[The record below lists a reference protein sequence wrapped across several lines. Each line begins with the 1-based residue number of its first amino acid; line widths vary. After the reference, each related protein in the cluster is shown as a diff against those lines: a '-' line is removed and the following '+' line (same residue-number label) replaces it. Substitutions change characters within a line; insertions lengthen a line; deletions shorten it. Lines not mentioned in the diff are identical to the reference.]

1 MTCALSPIG
10 SQGHNKM
17 MQDQCSGLDVIF
29 NTLGFFSFLYDIS
42 CGFVILFNDPY
53 ALLFVLLAALVGI
66 IFGALP
72 GLTAAAAIAMM
83 LPILIAYNDEIGGL
97 AGLAFLYVIGKSGR
111 YGGSIAAILF
121 NTPGTAASAATMQD
135 GYPMT
140 QKGKAGK
147 ALKTATIASAY
158 GDYFGEIVLIFGA
171 VIIATFTRKFG
182 PPENFAIYLMA
193 FVVIGSVVSDS
204 IVKGIIST
212 LFGAI
217 IGLIGEDVITGQF
230 KMTMGI
236 DELEAGMAL
245 VPLLIGV
252 FVISEV
258 IVQAEKAAKIKMINV
273 VPKTLDSGEDYF
285 TWMEFKRCIPLM
297 FRSSVYGSLIG
308 MMPGLGSSVA
318 CFVAYGEEKRRAKN
332 KDEWGTG
339 VVEGIV
345 APESA
350 NNAVSGPSM
359 IPLLTLGI
367 PGSTIAAVLIGMF
380 LVNGLQPGPSIF
392 AEEPPLF
399 IGGQLISPREF
410 IFGIFAA
417 GLIGIA
423 CYALI
428 GYFAASFVGKMIAIL
443 PSQYLYP
450 FIFMTALA
458 ASYSSRASIWDV
470 GFALLF
476 GVIGYAMRRTNFSAA
491 AFIIAFVLTASM
503 EEAFRQSMIIS
514 DKGFL
519 IFASFE
525 YQNKFSY
532 APIFLLIGA
541 AVVVLRSWSS
551 IKARKNHS

>member
-1 MTCALSPIG
+1 M
-10 SQGHNKM
+10 
-17 MQDQCSGLDVIF
+17 IF
-29 NTLGFFSFLYDIS
+29 TDILG
-42 CGFVILFNDPY
+42 GFETLFNDQY
-53 ALLFVLLAALVGI
+53 AIWFVLLASFVGI

-140 QKGKAGK
+140 QSGRPGK
-147 ALKTATIASAY
+147 ALKTATISSAF

-171 VIIATFTRKFG
+171 VFIATFTRKFG

-193 FVVIGSVVSDS
+193 FVIIGSVVSDS
-204 IVKGIIST
+204 IIKGIIST
-212 LFGAI
+212 LFGASI
-217 IGLIGEDVITGQF
+217 ALIGEDTITGQF

-236 DELEAGMAL
+236 DELESGMAL

-258 IVQAEKAAKIKMINV
+258 IIQAEKSAKVKMIDMSADGIDD
-273 VPKTLDSGEDYF
+273 PTAQYF
-285 TWMEFKRCIPLM
+285 TWAEFKRCLPLM
-297 FRSSVYGSLIG
+297 FRSSIIGSLIG

-318 CFVAYGEEKRRAKN
+318 CFVAYGEEKRKAKN
-332 KDEWGTG
+332 KDKWGTG
-339 VVEGIV
+339 VVEGIA

-380 LVNGLQPGPSIF
+380 LVNGLQVGPQIF
-392 AEEPPLF
+392 ATEPPLF
-399 IGGQLISPREF
+399 MGGQLISPREF
-410 IFGIFAA
+410 IFGMFAA
-417 GLIGIA
+417 GLVGIA

-428 GYFAASFVGKMIAIL
+428 GYFLAPVIGRVISKL
-443 PSQYLYP
+443 PTHYLYP
-450 FIFMTALA
+450 FIFMISIA

-476 GVIGYAMRRTNFSAA
+476 GVIGYGMRRTNFSAA

-514 DKGFL
+514 DNGLMLFL
-519 IFASFE
+519 SFE

-532 APIFLLIGA
+532 APIFLIIGT
-541 AVVVLRSWSS
+541 AVVVFRAISS
-551 IKARKNHS
+551 QRAKSKAGS

>member
-1 MTCALSPIG
+1 MLQNQCANLQTFFENAGLLS
-10 SQGHNKM
+10 
-17 MQDQCSGLDVIF
+17 IF
-29 NTLGFFSFLYDIS
+29 YDIS
-42 CGFVILFNDPY
+42 CGFVVLFNDPY
-53 ALLFVLLAALVGI
+53 ALIFVILAAIVGI
-66 IFGALP
+66 VFGALP

-147 ALKTATIASAY
+147 ALKAATIASAF

-171 VIIATFTRKFG
+171 VSIAAFTRKFG

-193 FVVIGSVVSDS
+193 FVVIGSVVTDS

-212 LFGAI
+212 LFGAV

-230 KMTMGI
+230 KMTMGV
-236 DELEAGMAL
+236 DELESGMAL

-258 IVQAEKAAKIKMINV
+258 IVQAEKAAKIKMMDVAPEAN
-273 VPKTLDSGEDYF
+273 LDKSEDYF
-285 TWMEFKRCIPLM
+285 TWAEFKRCTPLM
-297 FRSSVYGSLIG
+297 FRSSIYGSLIG

-339 VVEGIV
+339 IVEGIV

-380 LVNGLQPGPSIF
+380 LVNGLQPGPTIF
-392 AEEPPLF
+392 ATEPPLF
-399 IGGQLISPREF
+399 MGGQLISPREF
-410 IFGIFAA
+410 IFGVFAA

-423 CYALI
+423 AYAII
-428 GYFAASFVGKMIAIL
+428 GYFGASWVGKIIAYL
-443 PSQYLYP
+443 PTQYLYP

-491 AFIIAFVLTASM
+491 AFIIAFVLTSSM

-514 DKGFL
+514 DTGFF
-519 IFASFE
+519 IFTSFE
-525 YQNKFSY
+525 YQGKFSY
-532 APIFLLIGA
+532 APIFLMIGA
-541 AVVVLRSWSS
+541 AVVIMRAWSS
-551 IKARKNHS
+551 FRTPK

>member
-1 MTCALSPIG
+1 MIFTDILG
-10 SQGHNKM
+10 GFETLLN
-17 MQDQCSGLDVIF
+17 DQ
-29 NTLGFFSFLYDIS
+29 
-42 CGFVILFNDPY
+42 Y
-53 ALLFVLLAALVGI
+53 AIWFVLLASFVGI
-66 IFGALP
+66 VFGALP

-140 QKGKAGK
+140 QSGRAGK
-147 ALKTATIASAY
+147 ALKTATISSAF

-171 VIIATFTRKFG
+171 VFIATFTRKFG

-193 FVVIGSVVSDS
+193 FIIIGSVVSDS
-204 IVKGIIST
+204 IIKGIIST
-212 LFGAI
+212 LFGASI
-217 IGLIGEDVITGQF
+217 ALIGEDTITGQF

-236 DELEAGMAL
+236 DELESGMAL

-258 IVQAEKAAKIKMINV
+258 IIQAEKSAKVKMINMSADGIDD
-273 VPKTLDSGEDYF
+273 PTAQYF
-285 TWMEFKRCIPLM
+285 TWAEFKRCLPLM
-297 FRSSVYGSLIG
+297 FRSSIIGSLIG

-318 CFVAYGEEKRRAKN
+318 CFVAYGEEKRKAKN
-332 KDEWGTG
+332 KDKWGTG
-339 VVEGIV
+339 VVEGIA

-380 LVNGLQPGPSIF
+380 LVNGLQVGPQIF
-392 AEEPPLF
+392 ATEPPLF
-399 IGGQLISPREF
+399 MGGQLISPREF
-410 IFGIFAA
+410 IFGMFAA
-417 GLIGIA
+417 GLVGIA

-428 GYFAASFVGKMIAIL
+428 GYFLAPVIGRVISKL
-443 PSQYLYP
+443 PTHYLYP
-450 FIFMTALA
+450 FIFMISIA

-476 GVIGYAMRRTNFSAA
+476 GVIGYGMRRTNFSAA

-514 DKGFL
+514 DNGLMLFL
-519 IFASFE
+519 SFE

-532 APIFLLIGA
+532 APIFLIIGT
-541 AVVVLRSWSS
+541 AVVVFRAISS
-551 IKARKNHS
+551 HRAKSKDGS

>member
-1 MTCALSPIG
+1 M
-10 SQGHNKM
+10 
-17 MQDQCSGLDVIF
+17 IF
-29 NTLGFFSFLYDIS
+29 TDILG
-42 CGFVILFNDPY
+42 GFETLFNDQY
-53 ALLFVLLAALVGI
+53 AIWFVLLASFVGI

-140 QKGKAGK
+140 QSGRPGK
-147 ALKTATIASAY
+147 ALKTATISSAF

-171 VIIATFTRKFG
+171 VFIATFTRKFG

-193 FVVIGSVVSDS
+193 FVIIGSVVSDS
-204 IVKGIIST
+204 IIKGIIST
-212 LFGAI
+212 LFGASI
-217 IGLIGEDVITGQF
+217 ALIGEDTITGQF

-236 DELEAGMAL
+236 DELESGMAL

-258 IVQAEKAAKIKMINV
+258 IIQAEKSAKVKMIDMSADDIDD
-273 VPKTLDSGEDYF
+273 PTAQYF
-285 TWMEFKRCIPLM
+285 TWAEFKRCLPLM
-297 FRSSVYGSLIG
+297 FRSSIIGSLIG

-318 CFVAYGEEKRRAKN
+318 CFVAYGEEKRKAKN
-332 KDEWGTG
+332 KDKWGTG
-339 VVEGIV
+339 VVEGIA

-380 LVNGLQPGPSIF
+380 LVNGLQVGPQIF
-392 AEEPPLF
+392 ATEPPLF
-399 IGGQLISPREF
+399 MGGQLISPREF
-410 IFGIFAA
+410 IFGMFAA
-417 GLIGIA
+417 GLVGIA

-428 GYFAASFVGKMIAIL
+428 GYFLAPFIGRLISKL
-443 PSQYLYP
+443 PTQYLYP
-450 FIFMTALA
+450 FIFMISIA

-476 GVIGYAMRRTNFSAA
+476 GVIGYGMRRTNFSAA

-514 DKGFL
+514 DNGLMLFL
-519 IFASFE
+519 SFE

-532 APIFLLIGA
+532 APIFLIIGT
-541 AVVVLRSWSS
+541 AVVVFRAISS
-551 IKARKNHS
+551 HRAKNKAHS

>member
-1 MTCALSPIG
+1 MFQNQCADLQTYFEHSGFLS
-10 SQGHNKM
+10 
-17 MQDQCSGLDVIF
+17 IF
-29 NTLGFFSFLYDIS
+29 YDIS
-42 CGFVILFNDPY
+42 CGFVVLFNDPY
-53 ALLFVLLAALVGI
+53 ALIFVVLAAIVGI
-66 IFGALP
+66 VFGALP

-147 ALKTATIASAY
+147 ALKAATIASAF
-158 GDYFGEIVLIFGA
+158 GDYFGEIILIFGA
-171 VIIATFTRKFG
+171 VTIAAFTRKFG

-193 FVVIGSVVSDS
+193 FVVIGSVVTDS
-204 IVKGIIST
+204 VVKGVIST
-212 LFGAI
+212 LFGAFV
-217 IGLIGEDVITGQF
+217 GLIGEDIITGQF

-236 DELEAGMAL
+236 DELESGMAL

-258 IVQAEKAAKIKMINV
+258 IVQAEKAAKIKMMDAAPEAN
-273 VPKTLDSGEDYF
+273 LDKSEDYF
-285 TWMEFKRCIPLM
+285 TWAEFKRCTPLM
-297 FRSSVYGSLIG
+297 FRSSIYGSLIG

-339 VVEGIV
+339 IVEGIV

-380 LVNGLQPGPSIF
+380 LVNGLQHGPTIF
-392 AEEPPLF
+392 ATEPPLF
-399 IGGQLISPREF
+399 MGGQLISPREF
-410 IFGIFAA
+410 IFGVFAA

-423 CYALI
+423 AYAFI
-428 GYFAASFVGKMIAIL
+428 GYFAASWVGKIIAYL
-443 PSQYLYP
+443 PTQYLYP

-491 AFIIAFVLTASM
+491 AFIIAFVLTSSM

-514 DKGFL
+514 DTGFF
-519 IFASFE
+519 IFTSFE
-525 YQNKFSY
+525 YQGKFSY
-532 APIFLLIGA
+532 APIFLMIGA
-541 AVVVLRSWSS
+541 AVVIMRAWSS
-551 IKARKNHS
+551 FKTPK

>member
-1 MTCALSPIG
+1 M
-10 SQGHNKM
+10 
-17 MQDQCSGLDVIF
+17 IF
-29 NTLGFFSFLYDIS
+29 TDILG
-42 CGFVILFNDPY
+42 GFETLFNDQY
-53 ALLFVLLAALVGI
+53 AIWFVLLASFVGI

-140 QKGKAGK
+140 QSGRPGK
-147 ALKTATIASAY
+147 ALKTATISSAF

-171 VIIATFTRKFG
+171 VFIATFTRKFG

-193 FVVIGSVVSDS
+193 FVIIGSVVSDS
-204 IVKGIIST
+204 IIKGIIST
-212 LFGAI
+212 LFGASI
-217 IGLIGEDVITGQF
+217 ALIGEDTITGQF

-236 DELEAGMAL
+236 DELESGMAL

-258 IVQAEKAAKIKMINV
+258 IIQAEKSAKVKMIDMSADGIDD
-273 VPKTLDSGEDYF
+273 PTAQYF
-285 TWMEFKRCIPLM
+285 TWAEFKRCLPLM
-297 FRSSVYGSLIG
+297 FRSSIIGSLIG

-318 CFVAYGEEKRRAKN
+318 CFVAYGEEKRKAKN
-332 KDEWGTG
+332 KDKWGTG
-339 VVEGIV
+339 VVEGIA

-380 LVNGLQPGPSIF
+380 LVNGLQVGPQIF
-392 AEEPPLF
+392 ATEPPLF
-399 IGGQLISPREF
+399 MGGQLISPREF
-410 IFGIFAA
+410 IFGMFAA
-417 GLIGIA
+417 GLVGIA

-428 GYFAASFVGKMIAIL
+428 GYFLAPFIGRLISKL
-443 PSQYLYP
+443 PTQYLYP
-450 FIFMTALA
+450 FIFMISIA

-476 GVIGYAMRRTNFSAA
+476 GVIGYGMRRTNFSAA

-514 DKGFL
+514 DNGLMLFL
-519 IFASFE
+519 SFE

-532 APIFLLIGA
+532 APIFLIIGT
-541 AVVVLRSWSS
+541 AVVVFRAISS
-551 IKARKNHS
+551 HHAKNKAHS

>member
-1 MTCALSPIG
+1 M
-10 SQGHNKM
+10 
-17 MQDQCSGLDVIF
+17 IF
-29 NTLGFFSFLYDIS
+29 TDILG
-42 CGFVILFNDPY
+42 GFETLFNDQY
-53 ALLFVLLAALVGI
+53 AIWFVLLASFVGI

-140 QKGKAGK
+140 QSGRSGK
-147 ALKTATIASAY
+147 ALKTATISSAF

-171 VIIATFTRKFG
+171 VFIATFTRKFG

-193 FVVIGSVVSDS
+193 FVIIGSVVSDS
-204 IVKGIIST
+204 IIKGIIST
-212 LFGAI
+212 LFGASI
-217 IGLIGEDVITGQF
+217 ALIGEDTITGQF

-236 DELEAGMAL
+236 DELESGMAL

-258 IVQAEKAAKIKMINV
+258 IIQAEKSAKVKMIDMNAGGIDD
-273 VPKTLDSGEDYF
+273 PTAQYF
-285 TWMEFKRCIPLM
+285 TWAEFKRCLPLM
-297 FRSSVYGSLIG
+297 FRSSIIGSLIG

-318 CFVAYGEEKRRAKN
+318 CFVAYGEEKRKAKN
-332 KDEWGTG
+332 KDKWGTG
-339 VVEGIV
+339 VVEGIA

-380 LVNGLQPGPSIF
+380 LVNGLQVGPQIF
-392 AEEPPLF
+392 ATEPPLF
-399 IGGQLISPREF
+399 MGGQLISPREF
-410 IFGIFAA
+410 IFGMFAA
-417 GLIGIA
+417 GLVGIA

-428 GYFAASFVGKMIAIL
+428 GYFLAPVIGRSIAKL
-443 PSQYLYP
+443 PTQYLYP
-450 FIFMTALA
+450 FIFMISIA

-476 GVIGYAMRRTNFSAA
+476 GVIGYGMRRTNFSAA

-514 DKGFL
+514 DNGLMLFL
-519 IFASFE
+519 SFE

-532 APIFLLIGA
+532 APIFLIIGT
-541 AVVVLRSWSS
+541 AVVVFRAISTQRAKS
-551 IKARKNHS
+551 KAGS

>member
-1 MTCALSPIG
+1 M
-10 SQGHNKM
+10 
-17 MQDQCSGLDVIF
+17 IF
-29 NTLGFFSFLYDIS
+29 DDIFG
-42 CGFVILFNDPY
+42 GFVTLFSDPY
-53 ALLFVLLAALVGI
+53 AIWFVFLAAFVGI
-66 IFGALP
+66 VFGALP

-140 QKGKAGK
+140 QSGRAGK
-147 ALKTATIASAY
+147 ALKTATISSAF

-171 VIIATFTRKFG
+171 VSIATFTKQFG

-193 FVVIGSVVSDS
+193 FFVVGSVVSDS
-204 IVKGIIST
+204 IIKGIIST
-212 LFGAI
+212 LFGAAI
-217 IGLIGEDVITGQF
+217 ALIGEDTITGQF

-236 DELEAGMAL
+236 DELESGMAL

-258 IVQAEKAAKIKMINV
+258 IIQAEKAAKLKMV
-273 VPKTLDSGEDYF
+273 DLDKTKLDDPTANYF
-285 TWMEFKRCIPLM
+285 TWPEFKRCLPIM
-297 FRSSVYGSLIG
+297 FRSSIYGSLIG

-339 VVEGIV
+339 IVEGIS
-345 APESA
+345 APETA

-380 LVNGLQPGPSIF
+380 LVNGLQVGPQIF
-392 AEEPPLF
+392 ATEPPLF
-399 IGGQLISPREF
+399 VAGQMMSPREF
-410 IFGIFAA
+410 IFGVFAA
-417 GLIGIA
+417 GLVGIGA
-423 CYALI
+423 YAII
-428 GYFAASFVGKMIAIL
+428 GYFTAPLIGKAIAVL
-443 PSQYLYP
+443 PTQYLYP
-450 FIFMTALA
+450 VIFMISLA

-470 GFALLF
+470 GFAILF
-476 GVIGYAMRRTNFSAA
+476 GVIGYGMRRTNFSAA
-491 AFIIAFVLTASM
+491 AFIIAFVLTSSM

-514 DKGFL
+514 DSGIMVF
-519 IFASFE
+519 FNFE

-532 APIFLLIGA
+532 APIFLIIGA
-541 AVVVLRSWSS
+541 IVVGFRAYSTISRNK
-551 IKARKNHS
+551 KA

>member
-1 MTCALSPIG
+1 MIFTDILG
-10 SQGHNKM
+10 GFETLLN
-17 MQDQCSGLDVIF
+17 DQ
-29 NTLGFFSFLYDIS
+29 
-42 CGFVILFNDPY
+42 Y
-53 ALLFVLLAALVGI
+53 AIWFVLLASFVGI

-140 QKGKAGK
+140 QSGRPGK
-147 ALKTATIASAY
+147 ALKTATISSAF

-171 VIIATFTRKFG
+171 VFIATFTRKFG

-193 FVVIGSVVSDS
+193 FVIIGSVVSDS
-204 IVKGIIST
+204 IIKGIIST
-212 LFGAI
+212 LFGASI
-217 IGLIGEDVITGQF
+217 ALIGEDTITGQF

-236 DELEAGMAL
+236 DELESGMAL

-258 IVQAEKAAKIKMINV
+258 IIQAEKSAKVKMVDMNAGSIDD
-273 VPKTLDSGEDYF
+273 PTAQYF
-285 TWMEFKRCIPLM
+285 TWAEFKRCLPLM
-297 FRSSVYGSLIG
+297 FRSSIIGSLIG

-318 CFVAYGEEKRRAKN
+318 CFVAYGEEKRKAKN
-332 KDEWGTG
+332 KDKWGTG
-339 VVEGIV
+339 VVEGIA

-380 LVNGLQPGPSIF
+380 LVNGLQVGPQIF
-392 AEEPPLF
+392 ATEPPLF
-399 IGGQLISPREF
+399 MGGQLISPREF
-410 IFGIFAA
+410 IFGMFAA
-417 GLIGIA
+417 GLVGIA

-428 GYFAASFVGKMIAIL
+428 GYFLAPVIGRSIAKL
-443 PSQYLYP
+443 PTQYLYP
-450 FIFMTALA
+450 FIFMISIA

-476 GVIGYAMRRTNFSAA
+476 GVIGYGMRRTNFSAA

-514 DKGFL
+514 DNGLMLFL
-519 IFASFE
+519 SFE

-532 APIFLLIGA
+532 APIFLIIGT
-541 AVVVLRSWSS
+541 AVVVFRAISS
-551 IKARKNHS
+551 HRAKSKAGS

>member
-1 MTCALSPIG
+1 MFNNQCGGLQEFFDSVGFLS
-10 SQGHNKM
+10 
-17 MQDQCSGLDVIF
+17 IF
-29 NTLGFFSFLYDIS
+29 YDIS

-53 ALLFVLLAALVGI
+53 ALMFVALAALVGI
-66 IFGALP
+66 VFGALP

-140 QKGKAGK
+140 QQGKAGK
-147 ALKTATIASAY
+147 ALKTATVASAY

-171 VIIATFTRKFG
+171 VAVAAFTRQFG

-212 LFGAI
+212 LFGAVV
-217 IGLIGEDVITGQF
+217 GLIGEDIITGQF

-236 DELEAGMAL
+236 AELESGMAL

-258 IVQAEKAAKIKMINV
+258 IIQAEKAAKVTMIDHA
-273 VPKTLDSGEDYF
+273 PKTVDDPTSYYF
-285 TWMEFKRCIPLM
+285 TWAEFKRCFPLM
-297 FRSSVYGSLIG
+297 FRSSIYGSLIG

-318 CFVAYGEEKRRAKN
+318 CFVAYGEEKRRSKN
-332 KDEWGTG
+332 KKAWGTG
-339 VVEGIV
+339 IVEGIA

-359 IPLLTLGI
+359 IPLLSLGI

-380 LVNGLQPGPSIF
+380 LVNGLQPGPTIF
-392 AEEPPLF
+392 ATEPPLF
-399 IGGQLISPREF
+399 MGGQLISPREF
-410 IFGIFAA
+410 IFGVFAA

-428 GYFAASFVGKMIAIL
+428 GYFAAPLVGRLIAML
-443 PSQYLYP
+443 PTQYLYP

-470 GFALLF
+470 VFALFF
-476 GVIGYAMRRTNFSAA
+476 GIVGYAMRRTNFSAA

-514 DKGFL
+514 DKGF
-519 IFASFE
+519 FVFTSFE
-525 YQNKFSY
+525 YGGKFSY
-532 APIFLLIGA
+532 APIFLMIGA
-541 AVVVLRSWSS
+541 AVVIFRTWSAIS
-551 IKARKNHS
+551 ARKKEQV